1 MIGPPNILLIV
12 VDTLRA
18 DSLAMDINNLPNF
31 QYILSRSTAYTNA
44 YSPASW
50 TLPSHASLFSG
61 LYPSEHGMDFKF
73 EDMNYFKSIVRFPA
87 KAVPLPEKLR
97 RLGYDTVSIGA
108 NPLLGRDTAF
118 EEGFRYDEVV
128 GPWAALEQYERR
140 MKEAA
145 GNRHHLPWDDVYYA
159 SRSDLLKRLAR
170 FSVEIGAGKTMEII
184 GELASLRKTLAAMD
198 FPVHKGSDQILA
210 NLSAIRL
217 EEPFFLFLN
226 LMEMHEPYSI
236 LPNKFPAVEKY
247 CFRGMATGQFPNRV
261 KVDRVIEGF
270 RRQVRTELR
279 VLDAYLGKILNHLKA
294 RGLFEKTRIIITSDH
309 GQSLGEDNFVGHKY
323 LLNDA
328 LVHAPMIIMDR
339 NDSPRSIRNEYVS
352 LVDIPSIIYS
362 WLDGRPAEFP
372 HREYIFSEAYGLNGA
387 WWDELMGE
395 LANRYRPVLRKRIWS
410 ESGCSLTLN
419 GSAGKVEEFSCRGV
433 PVPEGKMEDVKK
445 ELLREMEIFAGNSNF
460 QVPLHY

>member
-1 MIGPPNILLIV
+1 MTGYPNILLIV
-12 VDTLRA
+12 ADTLRA
-18 DSLAMDINNLPNF
+18 DSLALDIDNLPNF
-31 QYILSRSTAYTNA
+31 QYVLGRSTVYTNA

-73 EDMNYFKSIVRFPA
+73 EDMNYFNSIVRFPG

-97 RLGYDTVSIGA
+97 RLGYDTISIGA

-140 MKEAA
+140 MKETA

-170 FSVEIGAGKTMEII
+170 FSVEIGASKTLEIV

-226 LMEMHEPYSI
+226 LMETHEPYSI

-247 CFRGMATGQFPNRV
+247 FFRGLATGQFPNRV
-261 KVDRVIEGF
+261 RVDRVIEGF

-279 VLDAYLGKILNHLKA
+279 ILDAYLGKILNYLKIS
-294 RGLFEKTRIIITSDH
+294 GLLEKTRIIITSDH
-309 GQSLGEDNFVGHKY
+309 GQSLGENNFVGHKY
-323 LLNDA
+323 LLNDP
-328 LVHAPMIIMDR
+328 LVHVPMIIMDGGG
-339 NDSPRSIRNEYVS
+339 SQSIKEDFVS
-352 LVDIPSIIYS
+352 LVDLPGIIYS
-362 WLDGRPAEFP
+362 WLDGKPAEFP

-410 ESGCSLTLN
+410 DSGYSLTLN
-419 GSAGKVEEFSCRGV
+419 GSEGKVEEFSCRGT
-433 PVPEGKMEDVKK
+433 PVPEGKMENVKK
-445 ELLREMEIFAGNSNF
+445 ELLSEMQIFAGNSNF
-460 QVPLHY
+460 QVPLRY